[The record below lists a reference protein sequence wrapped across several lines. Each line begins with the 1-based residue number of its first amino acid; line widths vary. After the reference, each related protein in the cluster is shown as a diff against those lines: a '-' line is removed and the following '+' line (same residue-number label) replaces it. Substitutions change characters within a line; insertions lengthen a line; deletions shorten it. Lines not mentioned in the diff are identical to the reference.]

1 MDRTLVSITAMC
13 CLTVMT
19 LIVGVSYVNVTDTKA
34 ISDMV
39 AKGADPQAAAC
50 SVNKNATSS
59 NVCLTLASKN
69 KQ

>member
-1 MDRTLVSITAMC
+1 MDRTLVSIIAMG
-13 CLTVMT
+13 CLTAMT
-19 LIVGVSYVNVTDTKA
+19 LIVGVSYVNVTDTRA

-50 SVNKNATSS
+50 AVNKNATSS
-59 NVCLTLASKN
+59 NVCLTIASK

>member
-1 MDRTLVSITAMC
+1 
-13 CLTVMT
+13 MT